1 MTEPVYYFDCFCGIS
16 GDMTVAA
23 LLDLG
28 ADRAKLDAM
37 IAGLNLDGFDYTV
50 KRVVSGGFDA
60 CDFDVVLHDEGHCN
74 RHHEHHHDHDHHH
87 HHGGDHHHHEHRN
100 IRDIR
105 AIIDRSGLSER
116 AKTLAVEMF
125 DVVAEAEAEVHGRP
139 VDEVHFHEV
148 GAIDS
153 IIDILSIA
161 FCIDDLGIK
170 RVAFSPLTEGCGT
183 VMCQHGEIPVPV
195 PAVASIARKYGIPLR
210 LTETRGERVTPTGI
224 AVVAAL
230 KNAVRPQDAIV
241 DAVGVGAGKR
251 DFQGANVLRVMKLV
265 PVERAALDAIWVLEA
280 NIDDSTGEQL
290 GTAMEELFRQGA
302 RDVHYVPC
310 FMKKNRPA
318 WLLRVIADESA
329 LPVMEEAIFRTTTTI
344 GLRKFPVERTCMN
357 RETETLTFPFGE
369 LVVKKCSFGNISRRY
384 PEYESVK
391 ALAEKTGMPF
401 AEIYKLAGG
410 KDDGA

>member
-1 MTEPVYYFDCFCGIS
+1 MTEPVYYFDCFCCIS

-60 CDFDVVLHDEGHCN
+60 CDFDVVLHDEGPCN

-241 DAVGVGAGKR
+241 DAVGVGAGKQVL
-251 DFQGANVLRVMKLV
+251 QGRIGRGGSSDK
-265 PVERAALDAIWVLEA
+265 
-280 NIDDSTGEQL
+280 
-290 GTAMEELFRQGA
+290 
-302 RDVHYVPC
+302 
-310 FMKKNRPA
+310 
-318 WLLRVIADESA
+318 VIAPAAAFGLQSVEACHAQPVVIESA
-329 LPVMEEAIFRTTTTI
+329 ARHRLSARIFVAPSL
-344 GLRKFPVERTCMN
+344 GDFAQ
-357 RETETLTFPFGE
+357 
-369 LVVKKCSFGNISRRY
+369 SH
-384 PEYESVK
+384 
-391 ALAEKTGMPF
+391 AGMP
-401 AEIYKLAGG
+401 AQQPCHPQRLVHGVVLPLS
-410 KDDGA
+410 